1 MLTTSLTTG
10 TGRYDGQR
18 PDKNRKL
25 FQSRVRRFVPTQRF
39 LRSEL
44 ERVYT
49 KFKDIDDELQRQGD
63 DRLFLKEMDS
73 AHQRALRLVDAGLLS
88 DPANFDMYFYT
99 RTVNGCPEYTTC
111 RGTSQLENY
120 WRTQERQ
127 ATCNASLGNI
137 N

>member
-1 MLTTSLTTG
+1 
-10 TGRYDGQR
+10 
-18 PDKNRKL
+18 
-25 FQSRVRRFVPTQRF
+25 
-39 LRSEL
+39 L

-99 RTVNGCPEYTTC
+99 RTVNGCPEYITC

-120 WRTQERQ
+120 WRIQERQ
-127 ATCNASLGNI
+127 ATYKKRRLVTLNQVIIGLAGFLLRQIVAPRRSSLH
-137 N
+137 